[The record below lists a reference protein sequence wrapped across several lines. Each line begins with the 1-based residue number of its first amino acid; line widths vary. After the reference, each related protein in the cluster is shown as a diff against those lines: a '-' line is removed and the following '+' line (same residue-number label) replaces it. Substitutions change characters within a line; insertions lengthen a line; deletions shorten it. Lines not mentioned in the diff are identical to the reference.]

1 MDTHRFLMPRR
12 PGMALI
18 TLGICLVILIG
29 SMIVASLTQRSF
41 GRIAVSNVTYKN
53 FNGIRI
59 RAKLLKPIQA
69 SPTHPLPGI
78 VYIHGYQNNR
88 ETSDAYCIELAR
100 RGFVVLGI
108 DAIGRG
114 NSGMPGKL
122 NSPDFDPTYG
132 ARSSL
137 DYLKALPFVNA
148 DAIGMMGH
156 SLGGEMAY
164 RVGLTDPTVKAVAFS
179 GFAYT
184 DEATATRP
192 PNMLMILGKYDEFR
206 KRMTGTRDFE
216 KEWMQTAKS
225 RKIFAVDDP
234 KLNVTY
240 GDFKKGSARKV
251 FMPRITHLH
260 TSHNSASIAV
270 ALEWMKQA
278 LQPPQAL
285 WIAPDRQ
292 IWPIKEWATLLAM
305 FAGFAS
311 LLPLGL
317 MVLQIPFFGS
327 ICSPVSLNYACSL
340 KSYFKLSAL
349 NGLFMWLY
357 LPLIFALFAVHIY
370 LVHIDR
376 AFPMM
381 MVNGI
386 VWWFVWINIIGF
398 FCFTIWFKKR
408 RREQGLTLADL
419 GLSDQQDRFALDSA
433 RIAKTILLAAILF
446 IFAYLSEYILER
458 IFIVDFRFIFP
469 FASDLTPERARLW
482 LVYFPWLLIGFLP
495 MGIFLHGQLRRPIQ
509 KTWLKTFI
517 FWSIF
522 NTLALIVPL
531 ILLLLVQYVPLFI
544 NGFIPFV
551 GPGGMCI
558 AFLQD
563 LFQIIV
569 VLILVTP
576 LSTGFFQMTGKIYL
590 GALLNA
596 ALVAWMFVSSQVV
609 APIPI

>member
-1 MDTHRFLMPRR
+1 MDIHRFLSPRHPSR
-12 PGMALI
+12 API
-18 TLGICLVILIG
+18 TLAICLVILIG
-29 SMIVASLTQRSF
+29 SMVVASLTQRSF
-41 GRIAVSNVTYKN
+41 GRTAVSNVTYPN

-114 NSGMPGKL
+114 NSGMP
-122 NSPDFDPTYG
+122 NEMTAPDFDPTYG

-156 SLGGEMAY
+156 SLGGEIAY
-164 RVGLTDPTVKAVAFS
+164 KVGLTDPTVKAVAFS

-225 RKIFAVDDP
+225 QKVFAVDDP
-234 KLNVTY
+234 KLNATY
-240 GDFKKGSARKV
+240 GDFNKGTARKV

-260 TSHNSASIAV
+260 ESHNSASIAV
-270 ALEWMKQA
+270 SLEWMKQA

-285 WIAPDRQ
+285 WIASDQQ
-292 IWPIKEWATLLAM
+292 IWQIKEWATLLAM

-311 LLPLGL
+311 LMPLGL
-317 MVLQIPFFGS
+317 MLLRIPFFGA

-357 LPLIFALFAVHIY
+357 LPLIFALFGIHIY
-370 LVHIDR
+370 LVHIDH

-398 FCFTIWFKKR
+398 FCFTLWFKKR
-408 RREQGLTLADL
+408 SRAEGLTLADL
-419 GLSDQQDRFALDSA
+419 GLSYQQDRFALDSA
-433 RIAKTILLAAILF
+433 RIGKTILLAAILF
-446 IFAYLSEYILER
+446 LFAYLSEYVLER
-458 IFIVDFRFIFP
+458 ILIVDFRFIFP
-469 FASDLTPERARLW
+469 FASDLTLERARLW

-495 MGIFLHGQLRRPIQ
+495 MGIFLHGQLRRPIK

-517 FWSIF
+517 FWSLS

-531 ILLLLVQYVPLFI
+531 ILLLLIQYVPLFVA
-544 NGFIPFV
+544 GFIPFV

-558 AFLQD
+558 AFLQN
-563 LFQIIV
+563 LFHIIV

-576 LSTGFFQMTGKIYL
+576 LSTWFFQMTGKIYL

>member
-1 MDTHRFLMPRR
+1 
-12 PGMALI
+12 
-18 TLGICLVILIG
+18 
-29 SMIVASLTQRSF
+29 
-41 GRIAVSNVTYKN
+41 
-53 FNGIRI
+53 
-59 RAKLLKPIQA
+59 
-69 SPTHPLPGI
+69 
-78 VYIHGYQNNR
+78 
-88 ETSDAYCIELAR
+88 
-100 RGFVVLGI
+100 
-108 DAIGRG
+108 
-114 NSGMPGKL
+114 
-122 NSPDFDPTYG
+122 
-132 ARSSL
+132 
-137 DYLKALPFVNA
+137 
-148 DAIGMMGH
+148 
-156 SLGGEMAY
+156 MAY
-164 RVGLTDPTVKAVAFS
+164 TVGLTDPTVKAVAFS

-216 KEWMQTAKS
+216 KEWMQTEKS
-225 RKIFAVDDP
+225 RKVFAVDNP

-240 GDFKKGSARKV
+240 GDFNKGTARKV

-285 WIAPDRQ
+285 WIASDRQ
-292 IWPIKEWATLLAM
+292 IWQIKEWATLLAM

-311 LLPLGL
+311 LMPLGL
-317 MVLQIPFFGS
+317 MLLRIPFFGS
-327 ICSPVSLNYACSL
+327 ICSPVSMNYACSL

-357 LPLIFALFAVHIY
+357 LPLIFALFGIHIY

-408 RREQGLTLADL
+408 SRKQGLTLEDL
-419 GLSDQQDRFALDSA
+419 GLSYQQDRFVLGSV
-433 RIAKTILLAAILF
+433 RIGKTILLAAILF
-446 IFAYLSEYILER
+446 VFAYLSEFILER
-458 IFIVDFRFIFP
+458 ILIVDFRFIFP

-531 ILLLLVQYVPLFI
+531 ILLLLIQYVPLFI
-544 NGFIPFV
+544 SGFIPFV
-551 GPGGMCI
+551 GPGGMSI

-563 LFQIIV
+563 LFHIIV

-576 LSTGFFQMTGKIYL
+576 LSTWFFQLTGKIYL

>member
-1 MDTHRFLMPRR
+1 MDMQQSLSR
-12 PGMALI
+12 PHPGWAAV
-18 TLGICLVILIG
+18 TFAICLVVLIG
-29 SMIVASLTQRSF
+29 SMIIASLTQRSF
-41 GRIAVSNVTYKN
+41 GRTEVSNVTYQN

-69 SPTHPLPGI
+69 SPTQPLPGI

-114 NSGMPGKL
+114 NSGFPNEMTA
-122 NSPDFDPTYG
+122 PDFDPTYG
-132 ARSSL
+132 AQSSL
-137 DYLKALPFVNA
+137 DYLKTLPFVNA
-148 DAIGMMGH
+148 DAVAMMGH

-164 RVGLTDPTVKAVAFS
+164 RVGLTDPAVKAVAFS

-216 KEWMQTAKS
+216 KEWMQTEKTQ
-225 RKIFAVDDP
+225 KVFAVDDP
-234 KLNVTY
+234 KLDVTY
-240 GDFKKGSARKV
+240 GDFNKGTARKV

-285 WIAPDRQ
+285 WIASDQQ
-292 IWPIKEWATLLAM
+292 IWQIKEWATLLAM
-305 FAGFAS
+305 VAGFAS

-317 MVLQIPFFGS
+317 MVLRIPFFGS
-327 ICSPVSLNYACSL
+327 IRSPVSGNYACSL

-349 NGLFMWLY
+349 NGVFMWLY
-357 LPLIFALFAVHIY
+357 LPLILTLFAVHIY

-398 FCFTIWFKKR
+398 FCFRIWFKKR
-408 RREQGLTLADL
+408 SREQGLTLADL
-419 GLSDQQDRFALDSA
+419 GLSYQSDRFSLDTVQ
-433 RIAKTILLAAILF
+433 IGKTILLAAILF

-458 IFIVDFRFIFP
+458 ILIIDYRFIFP
-469 FASDLTPERARLW
+469 FASDLTAERARLC
-482 LVYFPWLLIGFLP
+482 LVYFPWLLIGFLQ
-495 MGIFLHGQLRRPIQ
+495 MGIFLHGQLRRPMA
-509 KTWLKTFI
+509 KTRLKTFV
-517 FWSIF
+517 FWSLF
-522 NTLALIVPL
+522 NILALIVPL
-531 ILLLLVQYVPLFI
+531 ILLLLIQYLPLFI

-558 AFLQD
+558 AFLQN
-563 LFQIIV
+563 LFHIIV
-569 VLILVTP
+569 VLILVVP
-576 LSTGFFQMTGKIYL
+576 LSTWFFQITGKIYL

-596 ALVAWMFVSSQVV
+596 ALVTWMFVSSQVI